1 MKYLQPVEVYW
12 VDSSS
17 ITGWESASTRTKES
31 MKTSLLC
38 RSVGMFVKKNKKRII
53 IALSVAFDKDG
64 YVTQMNHNMIIPMK
78 AVTRI
83 KKL

>member
-17 ITGWESASTRTKES
+17 INGWDNADVRVKRAT
-31 MKTSLLC
+31 KTSLLC
-38 RSVGMFVKKNKKRII
+38 RSVGMFVKKNKRRII
-53 IALSVAFDKDG
+53 IAQSIALNEDG
-64 YVTQMNHNMIIPMK
+64 YVTLMSDNIIIPMSVVK
-78 AVTRI
+78 RI